1 MGRSVVW
8 RTHRGRFH
16 IERQETK
23 KGNEIYI
30 FIKKKIHI
38 TLPVHSHKAHA
49 LISSVTNVNVEVGGA
64 VENKKIATWNVK
76 RPRKQ
81 MKYIY

>member
-16 IERQETK
+16 IECQETK

-30 FIKKKIHI
+30 FIKKKD
-38 TLPVHSHKAHA
+38 SHNTTCALA
-49 LISSVTNVNVEVGGA
+49 QGTLISSVTNVNVEVGGA
-64 VENKKIATWNVK
+64 VENKQIATWNVK

-81 MKYIY
+81 M